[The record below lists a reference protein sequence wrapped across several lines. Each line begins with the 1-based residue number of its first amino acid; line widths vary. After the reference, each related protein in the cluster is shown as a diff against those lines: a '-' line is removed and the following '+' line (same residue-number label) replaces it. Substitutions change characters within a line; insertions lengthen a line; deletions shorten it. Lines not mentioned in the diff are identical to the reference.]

1 LLLQVFCADLKFSA
15 TDMVTEVDPKL
26 YIDAEWKKSLIE
38 ALATLHFANAQS
50 KKTMEQILESI
61 SAVPQVHE

>member
-1 LLLQVFCADLKFSA
+1 
-15 TDMVTEVDPKL
+15 MVTEVDPKL